1 VPSVA
6 RYELVFDLSCEG
18 DAAIYEALRRLIQQ
32 RRAAHVVRQALER
45 ELLGGQPSRSAA
57 LAIPA
62 APRAKRIVESSAA
75 AAVLPETDADAAA
88 LDAFMDAF

>member
-1 VPSVA
+1 VSSTA

-32 RRAAHVVRQALER
+32 RRAAHVVRRALER

-57 LAIPA
+57 LALPP
-62 APRAKRIVESSAA
+62 APRAKRIVESSSVAA
-75 AAVLPETDADAAA
+75 APVDLDADAAA